1 MTPLS
6 VHPRHAANAETGTT
20 INGPPMDSTQTEA
33 VWDASASAD
42 GETLM
47 PSVCPRPLTTQGL
60 VIPNTLR
67 IVEDAL
73 NFTGAAACPA
83 FTVGGGARLAGLP
96 QRR

>member
-1 MTPLS
+1 
-6 VHPRHAANAETGTT
+6 
-20 INGPPMDSTQTEA
+20 
-33 VWDASASAD
+33 
-42 GETLM
+42 M